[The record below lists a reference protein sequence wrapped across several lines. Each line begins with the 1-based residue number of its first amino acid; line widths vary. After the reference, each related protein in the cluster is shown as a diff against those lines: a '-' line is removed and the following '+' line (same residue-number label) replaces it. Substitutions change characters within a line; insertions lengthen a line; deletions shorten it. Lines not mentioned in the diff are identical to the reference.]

1 MNILITGA
9 NGYLARSLI
18 KELKIKKLHNLT
30 MLVRKSSNINELLK
44 YCDREKII
52 FYDNTI
58 KSLENIKDHNIDL
71 VFHLANYYP
80 DSSRPEIPQDIIDSN
95 FTLIVNVLAKLKLKK
110 DIKIINVTTYLDDT
124 SLYSLSKNAAKRYI
138 NNFNCNTI
146 ELSDTYGIKDLRPK
160 LINLLINY
168 SESGKKLLMKSSPD
182 SEINLTYIKDI
193 VRGFISS
200 IEFAS
205 DEKKWNRGKVF
216 AIKNQSITL
225 KDVIDTFN
233 EVSSKKV
240 IVEWLNEKFETGYH
254 ADSMV
259 KTLPD
264 WKPIYNLTMGLTEI
278 LKK

>member
-9 NGYLARSLI
+9 NGYLAKSLI
-18 KELKIKKLHNLT
+18 KELISRKIHNLT
-30 MLVRKSSNINELLK
+30 LLVRKDSNINELLK

-146 ELSDTYGIKDLRPK
+146 ELSDTYRINDVRPK

-193 VRGFISS
+193 VRGFIST

-233 EVSSKKV
+233 KVSSKKV
-240 IVEWLNEKFETGYH
+240 IIEWLNEKFETGYH
-254 ADSMV
+254 ADSTV
-259 KTLPD
+259 TILPD